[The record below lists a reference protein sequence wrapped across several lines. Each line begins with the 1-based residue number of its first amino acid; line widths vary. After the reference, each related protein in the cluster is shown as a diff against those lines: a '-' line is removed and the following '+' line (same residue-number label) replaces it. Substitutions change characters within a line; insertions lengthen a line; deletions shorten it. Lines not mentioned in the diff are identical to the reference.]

1 MLSFAVLM
9 KSISTHLSTENA
21 ELKERV
27 RAFWQEHP
35 CGTKFADAPPGSR
48 RFYELVEAHR
58 YEKEWHIQEAG
69 NFAQTQG
76 LRVLEIGCGLGTD
89 GAQFAKAGADY
100 TGIDL
105 TDAAV
110 ELARRRFELFNLP
123 GTFKVAD
130 AERLDFPD
138 NSFDIVYSHGVL
150 HHTPD
155 TAGAIREVHR
165 VLKPGGKAMVMLYH
179 RDSYNYRVNISML
192 RRGGVHLLRW
202 KAGVK
207 FVHMITGEP
216 EESLREH
223 ARRLNAERE
232 YLSSE
237 EFLSQ
242 NTDGAGNPL
251 ARVYSRAEA
260 AELFSD
266 FGKVEYR
273 TYFLNKKWLP
283 VLGLILPRSVESA
296 MASRWGWHLW
306 IYAIK

>member
-1 MLSFAVLM
+1 MSAA
-9 KSISTHLSTENA
+9 NP

-58 YEKEWHIQEAG
+58 YDKEWHIPIAAG
-69 NFAQTQG
+69 FDQTKN

-105 TDAAV
+105 TEAAV
-110 ELARRRFELFNLP
+110 ELAQKRFELFNLP
-123 GTFKVAD
+123 GTFQVAD
-130 AERLDFPD
+130 AEGLDFPD
-138 NSFDIVYSHGVL
+138 NTFDLVYSHGVL
-150 HHTPD
+150 HHTPN
-155 TAGAIREVHR
+155 TAGAIKEVHR
-165 VLKPGGKAMVMLYH
+165 VLKPGGRAMVMLYH
-179 RDSYNYRVNISML
+179 RNSYNYRVNISML

-202 KAGVK
+202 KGGVK
-207 FVHMITGEP
+207 FVHMLTGES
-216 EESLREH
+216 EEALREH
-223 ARRLNAERE
+223 AARLKSERE

-251 ARVYSRAEA
+251 ARVYSKSEA
-260 AELFSD
+260 LELFRDYS
-266 FGKVEYR
+266 KVELR
-273 TYFLNKKWLP
+273 VHFLNKKWLP
-283 VLGLILPRSVESA
+283 ILGPILPRSIESRL
-296 MASRWGWHLW
+296 ASRWGWHLW
-306 IYAIK
+306 IYATK